1 MVLVLHFVLH
11 TPNLLQEGVLG
22 HGIILLHFTDAQS
35 KAKREVRCPS
45 SLRKTV
51 AGWTWI
57 PNFLILRMRYFP
69 YLSLS
74 SPFLLF
80 LFPLFPFLCSSYFLL
95 LCILFLLLFPLPDSF
110 PKLES
115 NDPWPSGTQQRRQ
128 RLVKTQH
135 LLMFSSQV
143 KHQLETE
150 NKLSGVACLYCTQAT
165 YAIHPGFPN
174 TGALLSS

>member
-1 MVLVLHFVLH
+1 MGLVLHFVLH
-11 TPNLLQEGVLG
+11 TLNLIQEGVLG
-22 HGIILLHFTDAQS
+22 HGIILLHFTDAQI

-57 PNFLILRMRYFP
+57 PNFLILIMRYIP

-80 LFPLFPFLCSSYFLL
+80 LFSLFPFLSCSYFLSL
-95 LCILFLLLFPLPDSF
+95 IVHPLSSSLSSTRQF
-110 PKLES
+110 SKVRVKWSLAKW
-115 NDPWPSGTQQRRQ
+115 DPAEKTVIQ

-150 NKLSGVACLYCTQAT
+150 NKLSGVAWAVL
-165 YAIHPGFPN
+165 H
-174 TGALLSS
+174 TGDICYPPWLS